1 MQQPWGFCGGFFCD
15 LFYSSGLKRS
25 VQRHKDAIA
34 ALNKPFV
41 SAQRLIQAASRV
53 QAEQGFA
60 DIREPYTEQDEARGA
75 CIASIPP

>member
-1 MQQPWGFCGGFFCD
+1 M
-15 LFYSSGLKRS
+15 
-25 VQRHKDAIA
+25 QRHKDAIA

-75 CIASIPP
+75 CFASIPP